1 MIATLHFLYMKENG
15 TVVGTE
21 MALVTF
27 CCLPPYLTISTP
39 IGSAWGPLVWEK
51 DGVMKI
57 CHAERPRSSDEP
69 RYLRHCDL
77 RLLLYGR
84 FAPS

>member
-27 CCLPPYLTISTP
+27 CCLPPYLTITTP
-39 IGSAWGPLVWEK
+39 IGSAWGAPCLGKGWSNENL
-51 DGVMKI
+51 
-57 CHAERPRSSDEP
+57 PR
-69 RYLRHCDL
+69 R
-77 RLLLYGR
+77 
-84 FAPS
+84 APPQLG